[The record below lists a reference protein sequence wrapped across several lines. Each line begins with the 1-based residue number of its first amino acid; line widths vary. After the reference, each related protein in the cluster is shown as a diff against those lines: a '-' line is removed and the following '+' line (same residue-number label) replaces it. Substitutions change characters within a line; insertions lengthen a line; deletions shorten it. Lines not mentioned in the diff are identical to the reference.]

1 MEDSVTE
8 DRIGVG
14 LETLTR
20 WFDDAEEMGEQG
32 RKESERARDYYDGR
46 QWTRDEIEALR
57 KRKQPAVTDNRIKRK
72 VDYLRGLEVASRVD
86 PKAYPR
92 TPNEQK
98 SAEAA
103 TDALR
108 YAMDRA
114 RFQQKRALVWENLC
128 VEGAGGVTV
137 EVEPSGTGYDVR
149 LTHIPWDRLFWDP
162 HSRAADF
169 SDARYTGV
177 VVWMDAADARQ
188 RWPDRGEVIDEAVSR
203 TVSFSRTYD
212 DRPERGHWSDPERKR
227 IRFAEIYYQHDE
239 GWCRAVFTQAG
250 FLEDSA
256 PSPYLDENGQ
266 PANAMV
272 LASCYVDRDNDRYGV
287 VRDMISPQDEVNKR
301 KQKSLHLLSVRQVI
315 ADQGAV
321 ADVDEARRQLAR
333 PDGYIETSPNLR
345 FEIQQTGDLATG
357 QVTLLQ
363 EAKASLDLM
372 GPNAAMQG
380 KQGKEASGRAIAL
393 SQQGGQIEV
402 SALTDAMR
410 DWHWRV
416 MRQVWNRIRQF
427 WTGETWIRVT
437 DDPHNMRWVAMNRP
451 VTLAED
457 LQEMPD
463 EERAQRMMFM
473 QLAPGDPRLGEV
485 VRVDNKLAD
494 LDVDLIL
501 EEAPDTVTIQAE
513 EFQTLAELAK
523 AGFPIPPDVLIEA
536 SSLRNK
542 DVILERLRAQAQ
554 QPPPPDPRMMN
565 VERQAAKDQMDAA
578 QQRDELAFK
587 RDAKAADV
595 AMDAAQIF
603 AQQAVPVIPAA

>member
-1 MEDSVTE
+1 MEDSVKE
-8 DRIGVG
+8 DGPIGAD
-14 LETLTR
+14 LTTLVR
-20 WFDDAEEMGEQG
+20 WFEDAEEMGEQG
-32 RKESERARDYYDGR
+32 RRESERARDYYDGR
-46 QWTRDEIEALR
+46 QWTREEHDELR
-57 KRKQPAVTDNRIKRK
+57 KRRQPAVTDNRIKRK
-72 VDYLRGLEVASRVD
+72 VDYLRGLEVATRVD

-92 TPNEQK
+92 TPNEEQ
-98 SAEAA
+98 SAQAA

-128 VEGAGGVTV
+128 IEGAGGVTV
-137 EVEPSGTGYDVR
+137 EVEPSATGYDIV
-149 LTHIPWDRLFWDP
+149 LKHVAWDRLFWDP

-177 VVWMDAADARQ
+177 VVWMDAAEAKS
-188 RWPDRGEVIDEAVSR
+188 RWPDRVSVIDEAVSR
-203 TVSFSRTYD
+203 TASFSRTYD
-212 DRPERGHWSDPERKR
+212 DRPERGHWSDPERRR
-227 IRFAEIYYQHDE
+227 IRFCEIYYQHDD
-239 GWCRAVFTQAG
+239 GWCRAVYTQAG

-256 PSPYLDENGQ
+256 PSPYLDENGE

-301 KQKSLHLLSVRQVI
+301 KQKSLHLLSMRQVI

-321 ADVDEARRQLAR
+321 KDVDEARRQLAR
-333 PDGYIETSPNLR
+333 PDGWVESMPNMRL
-345 FEIQQTGDLATG
+345 EIQQTGDLATG

-380 KQGKEASGRAIAL
+380 KQGQQASGRAIAL

-427 WTGETWIRVT
+427 WTGETWVRVT
-437 DDPHNMRWVAMNRP
+437 DDPQNMRWVALNHP
-451 VTLAED
+451 VTQAEEMGIDPATAPHLA
-457 LQEMPD
+457 Q
-463 EERAQRMMFM
+463 
-473 QLAPGDPRLGEV
+473 V
-485 VRVDNKLAD
+485 VRVENAVAD

-536 SSLRNK
+536 SSLRSK
-542 DVILERLRAQAQ
+542 DVILERMRAMEQ
-554 QPPPPDPRMMN
+554 QPPPPDPQLMN

-578 QQRDELAFK
+578 QKRDELQFK
-587 RDAKAADV
+587 RDAKEADV
-595 AMDAAQIF
+595 ALDAAQIF
-603 AQQAVPVIPAA
+603 ARQAVPVIPAA